1 MSNSNKTTNATEH
14 IHVVDDGSV
23 ISHSHDEHIC
33 NDTLNHNNGHN
44 GEHTHSDM
52 LSHNAEHSHDNML
65 NCDDE
70 HAHDNM
76 HNHDE
81 HICDNTHN
89 HNDEHTHDDSH
100 NHNGEHTHN
109 GSHPH
114 HHENTKAV
122 LNRMSRA
129 IGHMESIKTMIEN
142 GRDCTEVLVQI
153 AAVRSA
159 INNVGKIILEDH
171 INHCI
176 VDAVETGDEQA
187 LKDLNDAIEKFVK

>member
-1 MSNSNKTTNATEH
+1 MSNSNKATNATEH
-14 IHVVDDGSV
+14 IHMRDDGSV
-23 ISHSHDEHIC
+23 ISHSHGDIH
-33 NDTLNHNNGHN
+33 NH
-44 GEHTHSDM
+44 
-52 LSHNAEHSHDNML
+52 
-65 NCDDE
+65 DDE
-70 HAHDNM
+70 HCHDNM
-76 HNHDE
+76 HV
-81 HICDNTHN
+81 
-89 HNDEHTHDDSH
+89 HDDT
-100 NHNGEHTHN
+100 HTHN

-142 GRDCTEVLVQI
+142 GRDCTEVLIQI

>member
-1 MSNSNKTTNATEH
+1 MSNSNKATNATEH
-14 IHVVDDGSV
+14 VHVMDDGSV
-23 ISHSHDEHIC
+23 ISHSHGD
-33 NDTLNHNNGHN
+33 
-44 GEHTHSDM
+44 
-52 LSHNAEHSHDNML
+52 
-65 NCDDE
+65 
-70 HAHDNM
+70 M
-76 HNHDE
+76 HNHDDE
-81 HICDNTHN
+81 HSHGNMHS
-89 HNDEHTHDDSH
+89 HNDAHSHNDKHPHDDT
-100 NHNGEHTHN
+100 HTHN

-142 GRDCTEVLVQI
+142 GRDCTEVLIQI

>member
-1 MSNSNKTTNATEH
+1 MNNSDKAVTATEH
-14 IHVVDDGSV
+14 VHMMDDGTV
-23 ISHSHDEHIC
+23 ISHSHDDMLNHDGEYSHG
-33 NDTLNHNNGHN
+33 DMLNHNG
-44 GEHTHSDM
+44 
-52 LSHNAEHSHDNML
+52 EHSHDNMHSH
-65 NCDDE
+65 DDE
-70 HAHDNM
+70 YSHDNM
-76 HNHDE
+76 HV
-81 HICDNTHN
+81 
-89 HNDEHTHDDSH
+89 HDDT
-100 NHNGEHTHN
+100 HTHN

-142 GRDCTEVLVQI
+142 GRDCTEVLIQI

>member
-1 MSNSNKTTNATEH
+1 MSNSNKVTTATEH
-14 IHVVDDGSV
+14 VHVMDDGSV
-23 ISHSHDEHIC
+23 ISHSHGDVLN
-33 NDTLNHNNGHN
+33 NDGAHN
-44 GEHTHSDM
+44 
-52 LSHNAEHSHDNML
+52 
-65 NCDDE
+65 
-70 HAHDNM
+70 HDNM
-76 HNHDE
+76 HNHD
-81 HICDNTHN
+81 
-89 HNDEHTHDDSH
+89 DEHSHGNMHVHDDT
-100 NHNGEHTHN
+100 HTHN

-142 GRDCTEVLVQI
+142 GRDCTEVLIQI

>member
-1 MSNSNKTTNATEH
+1 MSNSNKATNATEH
-14 IHVVDDGSV
+14 IHVMDDGSV
-23 ISHSHDEHIC
+23 ISHSHD
-33 NDTLNHNNGHN
+33 DMLNH
-44 GEHTHSDM
+44 DD
-52 LSHNAEHSHDNML
+52 EHSHDNTHVH
-65 NCDDE
+65 DDE
-70 HAHDNM
+70 H
-76 HNHDE
+76 NHE
-81 HICDNTHN
+81 HP
-89 HNDEHTHDDSH
+89 HTHD
-100 NHNGEHTHN
+100 

>member
-1 MSNSNKTTNATEH
+1 MSNSNKATNATEH
-14 IHVVDDGSV
+14 IHMRDDGSV
-23 ISHSHDEHIC
+23 ISHSHGDIH
-33 NDTLNHNNGHN
+33 NH
-44 GEHTHSDM
+44 DD
-52 LSHNAEHSHDNML
+52 EHSHDNMYV
-65 NCDDE
+65 
-70 HAHDNM
+70 
-76 HNHDE
+76 
-81 HICDNTHN
+81 
-89 HNDEHTHDDSH
+89 HDDTH
-100 NHNGEHTHN
+100 THNGEHTHN

-142 GRDCTEVLVQI
+142 GRDCTEVLIQI

>member
-1 MSNSNKTTNATEH
+1 MSNSNKVTTATEH
-14 IHVVDDGSV
+14 VHVIDDGSV
-23 ISHSHDEHIC
+23 ISHSHCDV
-33 NDTLNHNNGHN
+33 LNHDG
-44 GEHTHSDM
+44 
-52 LSHNAEHSHDNML
+52 AHSHDNM
-65 NCDDE
+65 
-70 HAHDNM
+70 HV
-76 HNHDE
+76 
-81 HICDNTHN
+81 
-89 HNDEHTHDDSH
+89 HDDT
-100 NHNGEHTHN
+100 HTHN

-142 GRDCTEVLVQI
+142 GRDCTEVLIQI

>member
-1 MSNSNKTTNATEH
+1 MNNSDKAVTATEH
-14 IHVVDDGSV
+14 VHMMDDGTV
-23 ISHSHDEHIC
+23 ISHSHGDM
-33 NDTLNHNNGHN
+33 LNHD
-44 GEHTHSDM
+44 GEY
-52 LSHNAEHSHDNML
+52 SHDNMHVHDDDHSHDNM
-65 NCDDE
+65 
-70 HAHDNM
+70 HS
-76 HNHDE
+76 
-81 HICDNTHN
+81 
-89 HNDEHTHDDSH
+89 HDDT
-100 NHNGEHTHN
+100 HTHN

-142 GRDCTEVLVQI
+142 GRDCTEVLIQI

>member
-1 MSNSNKTTNATEH
+1 MNNSDKAVTATEH
-14 IHVVDDGSV
+14 VHMMDDGTV
-23 ISHSHDEHIC
+23 ISHSHGDM
-33 NDTLNHNNGHN
+33 LNHD
-44 GEHTHSDM
+44 GEYS
-52 LSHNAEHSHDNML
+52 
-65 NCDDE
+65 
-70 HAHDNM
+70 HDNM
-76 HNHDE
+76 HNHDDE
-81 HICDNTHN
+81 HSHDNMHN
-89 HNDEHTHDDSH
+89 HDDEHSHDNMHSHDDEHSH
-100 NHNGEHTHN
+100 NNMHSHDNMHVHDDTHTHN

-142 GRDCTEVLVQI
+142 GRDCTEVLIQI

>member
-1 MSNSNKTTNATEH
+1 MNNSDKAVTATEH
-14 IHVVDDGSV
+14 VHVMDDGTV
-23 ISHSHDEHIC
+23 ISHSHGDM
-33 NDTLNHNNGHN
+33 LNHD
-44 GEHTHSDM
+44 GEYS
-52 LSHNAEHSHDNML
+52 
-65 NCDDE
+65 
-70 HAHDNM
+70 HDNM

-81 HICDNTHN
+81 HSHDNMHV
-89 HNDEHTHDDSH
+89 HDDT
-100 NHNGEHTHN
+100 HTHN

-142 GRDCTEVLVQI
+142 GRDCTEVLIQI

>member
-1 MSNSNKTTNATEH
+1 MNNSDKAVTATEH
-14 IHVVDDGSV
+14 VHMMDDGTV
-23 ISHSHDEHIC
+23 ISHSHGDM
-33 NDTLNHNNGHN
+33 LNHD
-44 GEHTHSDM
+44 GEYS
-52 LSHNAEHSHDNML
+52 
-65 NCDDE
+65 
-70 HAHDNM
+70 HDNM
-76 HNHDE
+76 HNHD
-81 HICDNTHN
+81 
-89 HNDEHTHDDSH
+89 DEHSHDNMHVHDDT
-100 NHNGEHTHN
+100 HTHN

-142 GRDCTEVLVQI
+142 GRDCTEVLIQI

>member
-1 MSNSNKTTNATEH
+1 MSNSNKVTTATEH
-14 IHVVDDGSV
+14 VHIMDDGSV
-23 ISHSHDEHIC
+23 ISHSHGDVLN
-33 NDTLNHNNGHN
+33 NDG
-44 GEHTHSDM
+44 
-52 LSHNAEHSHDNML
+52 AHSHDNMHSH
-65 NCDDE
+65 DDE
-70 HAHDNM
+70 HSHGNM
-76 HNHDE
+76 HV
-81 HICDNTHN
+81 
-89 HNDEHTHDDSH
+89 HDDT
-100 NHNGEHTHN
+100 HTHN

-142 GRDCTEVLVQI
+142 GRDCTEVLIQI

>member
-1 MSNSNKTTNATEH
+1 MSNSNKVTTATEH
-14 IHVVDDGSV
+14 VHIMDDGSV
-23 ISHSHDEHIC
+23 ISHSHGDVLN
-33 NDTLNHNNGHN
+33 ND
-44 GEHTHSDM
+44 D
-52 LSHNAEHSHDNML
+52 EHSHDNM
-65 NCDDE
+65 
-70 HAHDNM
+70 
-76 HNHDE
+76 
-81 HICDNTHN
+81 HN
-89 HNDEHTHDDSH
+89 HNDEHSHGNMHVHDDT
-100 NHNGEHTHN
+100 HTHN

-142 GRDCTEVLVQI
+142 GRDCTEVLIQI

>member
-1 MSNSNKTTNATEH
+1 MSNSNKATNATEH
-14 IHVVDDGSV
+14 IHMRDDGSV
-23 ISHSHDEHIC
+23 ISHSHGDIH
-33 NDTLNHNNGHN
+33 NH
-44 GEHTHSDM
+44 DD
-52 LSHNAEHSHDNML
+52 EHSHN
-65 NCDDE
+65 NK
-70 HAHDNM
+70 HP
-76 HNHDE
+76 
-81 HICDNTHN
+81 
-89 HNDEHTHDDSH
+89 HDDT
-100 NHNGEHTHN
+100 HTHN

-142 GRDCTEVLVQI
+142 GRDCTEVLIQI

>member
-1 MSNSNKTTNATEH
+1 MNNSNKATNANEH
-14 IHVVDDGSV
+14 THIMDDGTV
-23 ISHSHDEHIC
+23 ISHSHD
-33 NDTLNHNNGHN
+33 D
-44 GEHTHSDM
+44 
-52 LSHNAEHSHDNML
+52 EHS
-65 NCDDE
+65 
-70 HAHDNM
+70 
-76 HNHDE
+76 
-81 HICDNTHN
+81 

-100 NHNGEHTHN
+100 NHNGEHTHG